1 MLIKVI
7 DFTNE
12 SASPESGQT
21 LQQKLKEAIESKET
35 DITVD
40 FAGIRR
46 FASPFFNN
54 SFAALGIKYGFDL
67 IDSIKITNI
76 SVTGLFVYQNSIN
89 NAKALVDSNLPFD
102 KYDDIVSS
110 VPRKGSHEQ
119 M

>member
-7 DFTNE
+7 DFTTE

-21 LQQKLKEAIESKET
+21 LQQKLKEAIESKKT

-54 SFAALGIKYGFDL
+54 SFAALGIKYGFDS
-67 IDSIKITNI
+67 IDSIKIINI
-76 SVTGLFVYQNSIN
+76 SEAGLFAYKSSIN
-89 NAKALVDSNLPFD
+89 NAKALIERKPFGNR
-102 KYDDIVSS
+102 
-110 VPRKGSHEQ
+110 VPVKLS
-119 M
+119 

>member
-7 DFTNE
+7 DFTTE

-54 SFAALGIKYGFDL
+54 SFAALGIKYGFDV
-67 IDSIKITNI
+67 IGSIKRINI
-76 SVTGLFVYQNSIN
+76 SEAGLFAYESSMN
-89 NAKALVDSNLPFD
+89 NAKALIKCKTFGNG
-102 KYDDIVSS
+102 
-110 VPRKGSHEQ
+110 VPAKLS
-119 M
+119 